1 MSNNLLFITM
11 VAMILFNVSAYVL
24 IMVRFTETQ
33 HQIEDIADTQFDAEK
48 VMEIYNM
55 KFNRPIVYEDKKQ
68 IRELY
73 ETIELTWEQ
82 YHMIKDN
89 DDFDAY
95 IKRELADLYAERI
108 MPFVDIVVDSNYA
121 RNTEIIKARLKV
133 VEKGTKTDDRFKRL

>member
-1 MSNNLLFITM
+1 MTVGDIMFALTIALT
-11 VAMILFNVSAYVL
+11 VGMIAWSWVMASFMDKTSKALK
-24 IMVRFTETQ
+24 
-33 HQIEDIADTQFDAEK
+33 DIQDNQFDAEE
-48 VMEIYNM
+48 VMKLYNM

-121 RNTEIIKARLKV
+121 RNTEVIKARLRV
-133 VEKGTKTDDRFKRL
+133 VEKGTKTD